1 MAIPGDT
8 RIEGKEFEKISK
20 YKDLQIERLWRK
32 KAKVVPIV
40 ISALG
45 AIPKNLK
52 NHLDSIGVD
61 KIAAHQLQKAALL
74 GTAHILRKY
83 L

>member
-8 RIEGKEFEKISK
+8 RIEEKEFEKISE
-20 YKDLQIERLWRK
+20 YKDLQTEIERLWRK
-32 KAKVVPIV
+32 KVKVVPIV
-40 ISALG
+40 IGALG

-52 NHLDSIGVD
+52 DHLDSIGV
-61 KIAAHQLQKAALL
+61 HQLQKAALL

>member
-1 MAIPGDT
+1 M
-8 RIEGKEFEKISK
+8 
-20 YKDLQIERLWRK
+20 
-32 KAKVVPIV
+32 VPIV
-40 ISALG
+40 IGALG

-61 KIAAHQLQKAALL
+61 KIAVQQLQKAALL
-74 GTAHILRKY
+74 GTAHILSKY